1 MFRNNI
7 ECHGKKI
14 ILNHRHRNKS
24 KSDSD
29 SASHTS
35 GIFRTSAVSI
45 AEVPPRRAR
54 LLTWRLV
61 AVGPKNDGK
70 ALEHPWEISK
80 SFWKN
85 HRKSKS
91 LSKIMEK
98 NIENPRVYGKSWKN
112 HGKSK

>member
-1 MFRNNI
+1 MEKHHFSKQYLMSW
-7 ECHGKKI
+7 KKI

-80 SFWKN
+80 SLWKM
-85 HRKSKS
+85 
-91 LSKIMEK
+91 ME
-98 NIENPRVYGKSWKN
+98 NSSDCGKPWKN
-112 HGKSK
+112 HGKSKSLSEIMEKS